1 MNYSESLP
9 KINYDT
15 TLGSFTLVDF
25 TSYYEMGDSSIPTQ
39 NLDVDKSQTLIEAGY
54 SLYKDANS
62 IWLFLLANKTI
73 NPFTLT
79 KQSTSAEIADF
90 ETTTTIWG
98 SLGSFDMYAPKGS
111 LITPFTGTA
120 GYPWQFSYV
129 GNFSLTGGFAIS
141 KEYNS
146 FSRRTYLKELQGI
159 TLISGSDIQIITK
172 GMTNYYETD
181 LSASPFGIILTEV
194 KTQDSITKESSYKQ
208 NLIDTTYL
216 LLDSE
221 LPILAKGSSPYEPT
235 GVTSAEISYVDSA
248 ELSSI
253 TIKAFNAYSVGYKS
267 FSLIEQNYEF

>member
-1 MNYSESLP
+1 MNYSNSLP
-9 KINYDT
+9 KRSYET

-25 TSYYEMGDSSIPTQ
+25 TSYYEISESNIQTQ
-39 NLDVDKSQTLIEAGY
+39 NLDVDKSQTLVEAGY

-79 KQSTSAEIADF
+79 KQSTSAEILDF

-98 SLGSFDMYAPKGS
+98 SNGSYDMYAPKGS
-111 LITPFTGTA
+111 LVTPFTGTA
-120 GYPWQFSYV
+120 GSPWQFSYV
-129 GNFSLTGGFAIS
+129 GNFSLTGGFALS

-146 FSRRTYLKELQGI
+146 FSRRTYLKELQGL
-159 TLISGSDIQIITK
+159 TLISGSDIQIIAK
-172 GMTNYYETD
+172 GATNYYETD
-181 LSASPFGIILTEV
+181 ISATPYGINLTEV
-194 KTQDSITKESSYKQ
+194 KAQDTITKESSYKQ
-208 NLIDTTYL
+208 NTIDTTYL

-235 GVTSAEISYVDSA
+235 GITSAEVSYMDSA

-253 TIKAFNAYSVGYKS
+253 TIKAFSPYSVGYKS
-267 FSLIEQNYEF
+267 FNLIEQDYES